1 MLEAE
6 LTEYVSPTK
15 LYQNYNIWI
24 GNNKDYTKNQLCN
37 GSPFQKIDVK
47 DSYVKSPKVYA
58 EKLNLYGE
66 GRGPFGDGEGRG
78 MIWPFGAE
86 HWCNLE
92 GKFVHIVSDMSHLAD
107 E

>member
-47 DSYVKSPKVYA
+47 DSYVESPKVY
-58 EKLNLYGE
+58 
-66 GRGPFGDGEGRG
+66 
-78 MIWPFGAE
+78 
-86 HWCNLE
+86 
-92 GKFVHIVSDMSHLAD
+92 
-107 E
+107 